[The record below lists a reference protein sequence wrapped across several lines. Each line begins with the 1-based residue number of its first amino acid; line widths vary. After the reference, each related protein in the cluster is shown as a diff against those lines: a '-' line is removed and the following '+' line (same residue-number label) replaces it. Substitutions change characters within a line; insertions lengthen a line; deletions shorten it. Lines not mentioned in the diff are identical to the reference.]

1 MVLLHKRY
9 FFLSFFGLVPVINS
23 TKPVVSLDQ
32 SKHGCGENCPET
44 LSELFVQFEELLNT
58 IPVDE
63 TEGNGN
69 LFTQVQE
76 TTGGTGRVFISNFD
90 SDGSD
95 IIPNHNHITIYFHS
109 KFNNINIDQTEY
121 IKSLFNTSESKFS
134 EDLDATYIPGSKEVI
149 YSNTTDILGETS
161 RIVKTEFM
169 ILPGF
174 RPFDRELLFI
184 SAEKTDV
191 VLEENENNHTN
202 RTCYW
207 YHVPSVSN
215 EWLEENV
222 LSSSH
227 DSPFPSFRILR
238 AQNLYPSGD
247 RICIEQIS
255 TRRNLSLCDSNNN
268 YEKNENATIQYDYS
282 YNVEL
287 IHMITTELGG
297 LLFGPMYNNGLFSG
311 QTQLAYLLGA
321 QKLED
326 KVNERA

>member
-58 IPVDE
+58 ILVDE

-215 EWLEENV
+215 EWLEENTV
-222 LSSSH
+222 HFLRFVYYAH
-227 DSPFPSFRILR
+227 RIYTHLV
-238 AQNLYPSGD
+238 
-247 RICIEQIS
+247 IEFVSNRSQQEEIYHYVIV
-255 TRRNLSLCDSNNN
+255 TIIMKRMRMLLFNTTTATMWNLS
-268 YEKNENATIQYDYS
+268 T
-282 YNVEL
+282 
-287 IHMITTELGG
+287 
-297 LLFGPMYNNGLFSG
+297 
-311 QTQLAYLLGA
+311 
-321 QKLED
+321 
-326 KVNERA
+326 